1 MSAIQRTNPV
11 CSLTIIIPAYNEE
24 EGIRQTLDKL
34 LPITQV
40 NNFKIIV
47 VNDGSTDKT
56 RQIVEE
62 KPVDLINHP
71 YNKGYGAALKSGI
84 LASNSE
90 YVAMYDADGQH
101 NPEDLLNL
109 WINRGEYDM
118 LVGMRSKNSH
128 HDWLRKPGKW
138 ILHKTANF
146 LTGRK
151 IPDLNS
157 GMRIIKCER
166 LVDKL
171 HLFSDSFSF
180 STTSTVAF
188 MNLGYYVDYYP
199 ITVNKRVGKSTVRQL
214 KHGTST
220 LMLILRMVVLF
231 NPLKV
236 FLPVSIITFILGIGW
251 GSIGYFIASR
261 FPNSAL
267 LLAMMGVLFFFMG
280 LISDQISTL
289 NKK

>member
-1 MSAIQRTNPV
+1 MK
-11 CSLTIIIPAYNEE
+11 LME
-24 EGIRQTLDKL
+24 LDKL
-34 LPITQV
+34 WITILV
-40 NNFKIIV
+40 I
-47 VNDGSTDKT
+47 NDGSCDNTKNII
-56 RQIVEE
+56 QSKEVLSIH
-62 KPVDLINHP
+62 HP

-84 LASNSE
+84 LASKSE
-90 YVAMYDADGQH
+90 YIAMYDADGQH
-101 NPEDLLNL
+101 NPEDLLFL
-109 WINRGEYDM
+109 WQNIGEYDM
-118 LVGMRSKNSH
+118 LVGMRSKGSH

-138 ILHKTANF
+138 ILQRTANF

-157 GMRIIKCER
+157 GLRIIKR
-166 LVDKL
+166 DKMIDKL

-188 MNLGYYVDYYP
+188 MSLGYFVNYLP
-199 ITVNKRVGKSTVRQL
+199 IKVNKRIGKSTVKQF
-214 KHGTST
+214 KHGPST
-220 LMLILRMVVLF
+220 MLIMLRMVVLF

-236 FLPVSIITFILGIGW
+236 FLPISLIMFFLGIFW
-251 GSIGYFIASR
+251 GVAGFFIAHR

-267 LLAMMGVLFFFMG
+267 LISMMGVLFFFMG